1 MEHELNLDIEKLLSE
16 DDEPIV
22 VAPSACKTK
31 TMKDA
36 VKANSENVACSSSD
50 EISMDLMAKASELSK
65 KTMGNNYSLNRRLQI
80 FEEITIDEGQN
91 K

>member
-1 MEHELNLDIEKLLSE
+1 ML
-16 DDEPIV
+16 P
-22 VAPSACKTK
+22 VAH
-31 TMKDA
+31 
-36 VKANSENVACSSSD
+36 D